1 MIRFIS
7 CGDDA
12 NEFWKPDYHGGE
24 CIDDVNECVWS
35 TGDAQPSNTGN
46 EWNWCYLHEWN
57 ICNEAD
63 LVNTVPIG
71 TKAGDIA
78 GGNYVT
84 CVGVAGSQK
93 WTITSDILPENDY
106 GPTAC
111 SDGIDNDGDTF
122 IDQDDQ
128 PDCCTIINRE
138 CKQYTQNEF
147 DIIHTTRQTP
157 LWLRNIQKIV
167 SNIQTRYYA
176 CVPDDTD
183 TACCINPNSCVYDSV
198 CYDDRVKLDV
208 DGDGITEVCVAS
220 SPGEWMDEF
229 ELECTDSIDNDFD
242 GKTDCEDE
250 DCSGSLSGNVQD
262 ADTAD
267 PISEARIDVTQAT
280 TVKNTADTNN
290 LGNYHIGD
298 VLCTYNIG
306 AYDMIASKTDYVSST
321 QNVEL
326 VPREDLTGV
335 DFTLTLGT
343 SCEDDCTYAGD
354 NIIHKECDGI
364 DNDGEDIDGDGDTIC
379 SFSDDTAK
387 EVCDL
392 AQPGWIR
399 DYPLDKEIE
408 CAEGTPQA
416 KSEIEAGVTCDEENL
431 IKTTKLVNY
440 KGKLVKLVIV
450 TCG

>member
-1 MIRFIS
+1 
-7 CGDDA
+7 
-12 NEFWKPDYHGGE
+12 N
-24 CIDDVNECVWS
+24 
-35 TGDAQPSNTGN
+35 
-46 EWNWCYLHEWN
+46 
-57 ICNEAD
+57 
-63 LVNTVPIG
+63 
-71 TKAGDIA
+71 
-78 GGNYVT
+78 
-84 CVGVAGSQK
+84 
-93 WTITSDILPENDY
+93 
-106 GPTAC
+106 AC
-111 SDGIDNDGDTF
+111 TDGLDNDCDGL
-122 IDQDDQ
+122 IDQNDQ

-138 CKQYTQNEF
+138 CKQYTQNVF
-147 DIIHTTRQTP
+147 DIIHTKRQTP
-157 LWLRNIQKIV
+157 QELRNIQKIE
-167 SNIQTRYYA
+167 SNYYA

-229 ELECTDSIDNDFD
+229 ELECTDSTDNDFD

-250 DCSGSLSGNVQD
+250 DCSGSISGNVQD
-262 ADTAD
+262 ADTTG
-267 PISEARIDVTQAT
+267 PIFEARIDVTQAT

-354 NIIHKECDGI
+354 NTIHRDCDGA
-364 DNDGEDIDGDGDTIC
+364 DVDGDGIADC
-379 SFSDDTAK
+379 VFCGQGCDFCDPEKVGDS
-387 EVCDL
+387 CDL

-399 DYPLDKEIE
+399 PYDDTTNCEDDCEIE
-408 CAEGTPQA
+408 CAEGCPME
-416 KSEIEAGVTCDEENL
+416 KLEIVAGVTCDEENL
-431 IKTTKLVNY
+431 IKTTKLVDY
-440 KGKLVKLVIV
+440 KGKLAKLVIV